1 MRVTTGLR
9 FWVALAVGTASLI
22 MMAATS
28 LWPQWIEAV
37 LGLAPDADSGET
49 EWGLTVGL
57 CILAAVMF
65 IAARLERRRIP
76 GAARTV
82 T

>member
-1 MRVTTGLR
+1 MRVKTSLR
-9 FWVALAVGTASLI
+9 FWVELAAGTASLI
-22 MMAATS
+22 MMAVTS

-37 LGLAPDADSGET
+37 LGFAPDAESGET
-49 EWGLTVGL
+49 EWGLTAGL

-65 IAARLERRRIP
+65 IAARLEWRRIP
-76 GAARTV
+76 GAARTA